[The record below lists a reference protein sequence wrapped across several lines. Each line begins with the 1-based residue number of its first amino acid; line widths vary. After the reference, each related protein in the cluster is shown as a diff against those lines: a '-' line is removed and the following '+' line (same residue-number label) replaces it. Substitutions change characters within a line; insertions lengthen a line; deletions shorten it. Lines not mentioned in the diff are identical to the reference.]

1 MPLTFIFKHRL
12 YDFLKWIQW
21 LHLGRD
27 TRGALELSYYG
38 LYLLR
43 YLLEQHSRKAKDLSF
58 IYSREQLAAETFE
71 QARLEGH
78 SVEGA
83 QELAMDALMKGL
95 STTCWSILIEVLEKE
110 FAVEVDDEQRIPFAE
125 KLLPLV
131 KPVFEPYDLTQPE
144 FELSPDYVQLY
155 TELTGAVVL
164 YIEQYG
170 VQ

>member
-1 MPLTFIFKHRL
+1 MK
-12 YDFLKWIQW
+12 KEQQ
-21 LHLGRD
+21 
-27 TRGALELSYYG
+27 ELSYYG

-43 YLLEQHSRKAKDLSF
+43 YLMEQHSKKAKDLGF
-58 IYSREQLAAETFE
+58 IYQRELLAAETFE
-71 QARLEGH
+71 QARREGH

-95 STTCWSILIEVLEKE
+95 SLTLWSILMEVLEKE
-110 FAVEVDDEQRIPFAE
+110 FAVEVDEEQRIPFAE

-131 KPVFEPYDLTQPE
+131 KPVFNPYDLMQPE
-144 FELSPDYVQLY
+144 FELSTDYVQLY

>member
-1 MPLTFIFKHRL
+1 MKRE
-12 YDFLKWIQW
+12 QQQ
-21 LHLGRD
+21 
-27 TRGALELSYYG
+27 LSYYG

-43 YLLEQHSRKAKDLSF
+43 YLMEQHSKKAKDLNF
-58 IYSREQLAAETFE
+58 IYQRELLAAETFE
-71 QARLEGH
+71 QARREGH

-95 STTCWSILIEVLEKE
+95 SMTPWSILMEVLEKE
-110 FAVEVDDEQRIPFAE
+110 FAVEVDEEQIPFAE

-144 FELSPDYVQLY
+144 FELSTDYVQLY

>member
-1 MPLTFIFKHRL
+1 MKRE
-12 YDFLKWIQW
+12 QQQ
-21 LHLGRD
+21 
-27 TRGALELSYYG
+27 LSYYG

-43 YLLEQHSRKAKDLSF
+43 YLMEQHSKKAKDLNF
-58 IYSREQLAAETFE
+58 IYQRELLAAETFE
-71 QARLEGH
+71 QARREGH

-95 STTCWSILIEVLEKE
+95 SMTPWSILMEVLEKE
-110 FAVEVDDEQRIPFAE
+110 FAVEVDEEQRIPFAE

-131 KPVFEPYDLTQPE
+131 KPIFEPYDLTQPE
-144 FELSPDYVQLY
+144 FELSTDYVQLY

>member
-1 MPLTFIFKHRL
+1 MKR
-12 YDFLKWIQW
+12 QEQQ
-21 LHLGRD
+21 
-27 TRGALELSYYG
+27 ELSYYG

-43 YLLEQHSRKAKDLSF
+43 YLLEQHSRKAKDLNF
-58 IYSREQLAAETFE
+58 IYNRELQAAETFE
-71 QARLEGH
+71 QARLDGH

-83 QELAMDALMKGL
+83 QELAMAELMKEL
-95 STTCWSILIEVLEKE
+95 SITSWSILTEVLEKE
-110 FAVEVDDEQRIPFAE
+110 FAAEVDEEQRIPFAE

-144 FELSPDYVQLY
+144 FELSTDYAQLY

>member
-1 MPLTFIFKHRL
+1 MKR
-12 YDFLKWIQW
+12 QEQQ
-21 LHLGRD
+21 
-27 TRGALELSYYG
+27 ELSYYG

-43 YLLEQHSRKAKDLSF
+43 YLLEQHSLTGKATSSITRKAKDLNF
-58 IYSREQLAAETFE
+58 IYNRELQAAETFE
-71 QARLEGH
+71 HARLDGH

-83 QELAMDALMKGL
+83 QELAMEELMKGL
-95 STTCWSILIEVLEKE
+95 SVTSWSIVMEVLEKE
-110 FAVEVDDEQRIPFAE
+110 FAVEVDDVQRIPFAE

-131 KPVFEPYDLTQPE
+131 SPVFEDYDLE
-144 FELSPDYVQLY
+144 NDGFEDSTDYVQLY

>member
-1 MPLTFIFKHRL
+1 M
-12 YDFLKWIQW
+12 
-21 LHLGRD
+21 
-27 TRGALELSYYG
+27 SYYG

-43 YLLEQHSRKAKDLSF
+43 YLMEQHSKKAKDLNF
-58 IYSREQLAAETFE
+58 IYQRELLAAETFE
-71 QARLEGH
+71 QARREGR

-95 STTCWSILIEVLEKE
+95 SMTPWSILMEVLEKE
-110 FAVEVDDEQRIPFAE
+110 FAVEVDEEQRIPFAE

-144 FELSPDYVQLY
+144 FELSTDYVQLY

>member
-1 MPLTFIFKHRL
+1 MK
-12 YDFLKWIQW
+12 KQEQQ
-21 LHLGRD
+21 
-27 TRGALELSYYG
+27 ELSYYG

-43 YLLEQHSRKAKDLSF
+43 YLMEQHSKKAKDLNF
-58 IYSREQLAAETFE
+58 IYQRELLAAETFE
-71 QARLEGH
+71 MARREGH

-95 STTCWSILIEVLEKE
+95 SMTPWSILMEVLEKE
-110 FAVEVDDEQRIPFAE
+110 FAVEVDEEQRIPFAE

-144 FELSPDYVQLY
+144 FELSTDYVQLY

>member
-1 MPLTFIFKHRL
+1 
-12 YDFLKWIQW
+12 LKRKKQEQQ
-21 LHLGRD
+21 
-27 TRGALELSYYG
+27 ELSYYG

-43 YLLEQHSRKAKDLSF
+43 YLLEQHSRKAKDLGF
-58 IYSREQLAAETFE
+58 IYHREMNAAETFE

-83 QELAMDALMKGL
+83 QELAMAELMKGL
-95 STTCWSILIEVLEKE
+95 SLTRWSILMEVLEKE
-110 FAVEVDDEQRIPFAE
+110 FAVEVNDEQRIPFAE

-131 KPVFEPYDLTQPE
+131 APVFEGYDLE
-144 FELSPDYVQLY
+144 NDGFEDSTDYVQLY

>member
-1 MPLTFIFKHRL
+1 M
-12 YDFLKWIQW
+12 
-21 LHLGRD
+21 
-27 TRGALELSYYG
+27 SYYG

-43 YLLEQHSRKAKDLSF
+43 YLMEQHSKKAKDLNF
-58 IYSREQLAAETFE
+58 IYQRELLAAETFE
-71 QARLEGH
+71 QARREGH

-95 STTCWSILIEVLEKE
+95 SMTPWSILMEVLEKE
-110 FAVEVDDEQRIPFAE
+110 FAVEVDEEQIPFAE

-144 FELSPDYVQLY
+144 FELSTDYVQLY

>member
-1 MPLTFIFKHRL
+1 MNKKEQP
-12 YDFLKWIQW
+12 
-21 LHLGRD
+21 
-27 TRGALELSYYG
+27 ELSYYG

-58 IYSREQLAAETFE
+58 IYNREQLAAETFE
-71 QARLEGH
+71 QARLDGY

-83 QELAMDALMKGL
+83 HELAMSVLTKDLDL
-95 STTCWSILIEVLEKE
+95 SEWSILVEVLEKE
-110 FAVEVDDEQRIPFAE
+110 FARELNDGQRLTFAE
-125 KLLPLV
+125 ELLPLLA
-131 KPVFEPYDLTQPE
+131 PVFEPYDLTEPE

-155 TELTGAVVL
+155 TELTGAVEL

>member
-1 MPLTFIFKHRL
+1 MK
-12 YDFLKWIQW
+12 KEQQ
-21 LHLGRD
+21 
-27 TRGALELSYYG
+27 ELSYYG

-43 YLLEQHSRKAKDLSF
+43 YLMEQHSKKAKDLNF
-58 IYSREQLAAETFE
+58 IYQRELQAAETFE
-71 QARLEGH
+71 QARREDH

-95 STTCWSILIEVLEKE
+95 SVTPWSILMEVLEKE
-110 FAVEVDDEQRIPFAE
+110 FAVEVDEEQRIPFAE

-131 KPVFEPYDLTQPE
+131 KPVFEPYDQTQPE
-144 FELSPDYVQLY
+144 FELSTDYVQLY

>member
-1 MPLTFIFKHRL
+1 MK
-12 YDFLKWIQW
+12 KEQQ
-21 LHLGRD
+21 
-27 TRGALELSYYG
+27 ELSYYG

-43 YLLEQHSRKAKDLSF
+43 YLMEQHSKKAKDLNF
-58 IYSREQLAAETFE
+58 IYQRELQAAETFE
-71 QARLEGH
+71 QARREGH

-95 STTCWSILIEVLEKE
+95 SVTQWSILMEVLEKE
-110 FAVEVDDEQRIPFAE
+110 FAVEVDEEQRISFAE

-144 FELSPDYVQLY
+144 FELSTDYMQLY

>member
-1 MPLTFIFKHRL
+1 MNKKEQP
-12 YDFLKWIQW
+12 
-21 LHLGRD
+21 
-27 TRGALELSYYG
+27 ELSYYG

-58 IYSREQLAAETFE
+58 IYNREQLAAETFE
-71 QARLEGH
+71 QARLDGY

-83 QELAMDALMKGL
+83 HELAMSVLTKDLDL
-95 STTCWSILIEVLEKE
+95 SEWSILVEVLEKE
-110 FAVEVDDEQRIPFAE
+110 FARELDDGQRLTFAE
-125 KLLPLV
+125 KL
-131 KPVFEPYDLTQPE
+131 
-144 FELSPDYVQLY
+144 PDYMRLY

>member
-1 MPLTFIFKHRL
+1 MK
-12 YDFLKWIQW
+12 KEQQ
-21 LHLGRD
+21 
-27 TRGALELSYYG
+27 ELSYYG

-43 YLLEQHSRKAKDLSF
+43 YLMEQHSKKAKDLNF
-58 IYSREQLAAETFE
+58 IYQRELQAAETFE
-71 QARLEGH
+71 QARREGH

-95 STTCWSILIEVLEKE
+95 SMTPWSILMEVLEKE
-110 FAVEVDDEQRIPFAE
+110 FAIEVDEEQRIPFAE

-144 FELSPDYVQLY
+144 FELSTDYVQLY

-164 YIEQYG
+164 YIKQYG

>member
-1 MPLTFIFKHRL
+1 MK
-12 YDFLKWIQW
+12 KEQQ
-21 LHLGRD
+21 
-27 TRGALELSYYG
+27 ELSYYG

-43 YLLEQHSRKAKDLSF
+43 YLMEQHSKKAKDLNF
-58 IYSREQLAAETFE
+58 IYNRELQAAETYE
-71 QARLEGH
+71 QARREGH

-83 QELAMDALMKGL
+83 QELAMNALMKGL
-95 STTCWSILIEVLEKE
+95 SMTPWSILMEVLEKE
-110 FAVEVDDEQRIPFAE
+110 FAVEVDEEQRIPFAE

-131 KPVFEPYDLTQPE
+131 KPMFEPYDLTQPE
-144 FELSPDYVQLY
+144 FELSTDYVQLY

>member
-1 MPLTFIFKHRL
+1 MK
-12 YDFLKWIQW
+12 QEQQ
-21 LHLGRD
+21 
-27 TRGALELSYYG
+27 ELSYYG

-43 YLLEQHSRKAKDLSF
+43 YLMEQHSKKAKDLNF
-58 IYSREQLAAETFE
+58 IYNRELQAAETFE
-71 QARLEGH
+71 QARREGH

-95 STTCWSILIEVLEKE
+95 SMTPWSILMEILEKE
-110 FAVEVDDEQRIPFAE
+110 FAVEVDEKQRIPFAE
-125 KLLPLV
+125 KLLPQV
-131 KPVFEPYDLTQPE
+131 KPVFDPYDLTQPE
-144 FELSPDYVQLY
+144 FELSTDYVQLY

>member
-1 MPLTFIFKHRL
+1 MK
-12 YDFLKWIQW
+12 KEQQ
-21 LHLGRD
+21 
-27 TRGALELSYYG
+27 ELSYYG

-43 YLLEQHSRKAKDLSF
+43 YLMEQHSKKAKDLNF
-58 IYSREQLAAETFE
+58 IYQRELLAAETFE
-71 QARLEGH
+71 MARREGH

-95 STTCWSILIEVLEKE
+95 SMTPWSILMEVLEKE
-110 FAVEVDDEQRIPFAE
+110 FAVEVDEEQRIPFAE

-144 FELSPDYVQLY
+144 FELSTDYVQLY

>member
-1 MPLTFIFKHRL
+1 MK
-12 YDFLKWIQW
+12 KEQQ
-21 LHLGRD
+21 
-27 TRGALELSYYG
+27 ELSYYG

-43 YLLEQHSRKAKDLSF
+43 CLMEQHSKKAKDLGF
-58 IYSREQLAAETFE
+58 IYQRELQAAETFE
-71 QARLEGH
+71 QARREGH

-95 STTCWSILIEVLEKE
+95 SMTPWSILMEVLEKE
-110 FAVEVDDEQRIPFAE
+110 FAVEVDEEQRIPFAE

-131 KPVFEPYDLTQPE
+131 KPMFEPYDLTQPE
-144 FELSPDYVQLY
+144 FELSTDYVQLY

>member
-1 MPLTFIFKHRL
+1 MK
-12 YDFLKWIQW
+12 KEQQ
-21 LHLGRD
+21 
-27 TRGALELSYYG
+27 ELSYYG

-43 YLLEQHSRKAKDLSF
+43 CLMEQHSKKAKDLGF
-58 IYSREQLAAETFE
+58 IYQRELQAAETFE
-71 QARLEGH
+71 QARREGH

-95 STTCWSILIEVLEKE
+95 SMTLWSILMEVLEKE
-110 FAVEVDDEQRIPFAE
+110 FAVEVDEEQRIPFAE

-131 KPVFEPYDLTQPE
+131 KPMFEPYDLTQPE
-144 FELSPDYVQLY
+144 FELSTDYVQLY

>member
-1 MPLTFIFKHRL
+1 MK
-12 YDFLKWIQW
+12 KQEQQ
-21 LHLGRD
+21 
-27 TRGALELSYYG
+27 ELSYYG

-43 YLLEQHSRKAKDLSF
+43 YLLEQHSLTSKATSSITRKAKDLNF
-58 IYSREQLAAETFE
+58 IYNRELQAAETFE
-71 QARLEGH
+71 QARLDGH

-83 QELAMDALMKGL
+83 QELAMAELMKGL
-95 STTCWSILIEVLEKE
+95 SVTSWSILMEVLEKE
-110 FAVEVDDEQRIPFAE
+110 FAAEVDEEQRIPFAE
-125 KLLPLV
+125 ELLPLV

-144 FELSPDYVQLY
+144 FELSTDYVQLY

>member
-1 MPLTFIFKHRL
+1 MKR
-12 YDFLKWIQW
+12 QEQQ
-21 LHLGRD
+21 
-27 TRGALELSYYG
+27 ELSYYG

-43 YLLEQHSRKAKDLSF
+43 YLLEQHSLTSKATSSITRKAKDLNF
-58 IYSREQLAAETFE
+58 IYSRELQAAETFE
-71 QARLEGH
+71 QARLNGH

-83 QELAMDALMKGL
+83 QELAMAELMKGL
-95 STTCWSILIEVLEKE
+95 SVTPWSILTEVLEKE
-110 FAVEVDDEQRIPFAE
+110 FAAEVDEEQRIPFAE

-144 FELSPDYVQLY
+144 FELSTDYVQLY

>member
-1 MPLTFIFKHRL
+1 MKR
-12 YDFLKWIQW
+12 QEQ
-21 LHLGRD
+21 
-27 TRGALELSYYG
+27 LELSYYG

-43 YLLEQHSRKAKDLSF
+43 YLLEQHSTKAKNLSF
-58 IYSREQLAAETFE
+58 IYQRELQAAEAFE
-71 QARLEGH
+71 QARLDGY
-78 SVEGA
+78 SVQGA
-83 QELAMDALMKGL
+83 QELAMAELMKGL
-95 STTCWSILIEVLEKE
+95 SLTRWSILMEMLEKE

-131 KPVFEPYDLTQPE
+131 PPVFEGYVLEVDD
-144 FELSPDYVQLY
+144 FEETTDYMQLY

>member
-1 MPLTFIFKHRL
+1 MK
-12 YDFLKWIQW
+12 KEQQ
-21 LHLGRD
+21 
-27 TRGALELSYYG
+27 ELSYYG

-43 YLLEQHSRKAKDLSF
+43 YLMEQHSKKAKDLNF
-58 IYSREQLAAETFE
+58 IYQRELLAAETFE
-71 QARLEGH
+71 MARREGH

-95 STTCWSILIEVLEKE
+95 SMTPWSILMEVLEKE
-110 FAVEVDDEQRIPFAE
+110 FAVEVDEEHRIPFAE

-144 FELSPDYVQLY
+144 FELSTDYVQLY

>member
-1 MPLTFIFKHRL
+1 MK
-12 YDFLKWIQW
+12 KEQQ
-21 LHLGRD
+21 
-27 TRGALELSYYG
+27 ELSYYG

-43 YLLEQHSRKAKDLSF
+43 YLMEQHSKKAKDLNF
-58 IYSREQLAAETFE
+58 IYQRELQAAETFE
-71 QARLEGH
+71 LARREGH

-95 STTCWSILIEVLEKE
+95 SVTPWSILMEVLEKE
-110 FAVEVDDEQRIPFAE
+110 FAVEVDEEQRIPFAE
-125 KLLPLV
+125 KLLPQV

-144 FELSPDYVQLY
+144 FELSTDYVQLY

>member
-1 MPLTFIFKHRL
+1 MRKIENKP
-12 YDFLKWIQW
+12 
-21 LHLGRD
+21 
-27 TRGALELSYYG
+27 ELSYYG

-58 IYSREQLAAETFE
+58 IYQRENEASETFE
-71 QARLEGH
+71 QARLDGC

-83 QELAMDALMKGL
+83 HELAMSVLTKDLGL
-95 STTCWSILIEVLEKE
+95 TEWSILIEVLEKE
-110 FAVEVDDEQRIPFAE
+110 FASELNDEQRLAFAE
-125 KLLPLV
+125 KLLPLLV
-131 KPVFEPYDLTQPE
+131 PVFEPYNLTEPE
-144 FELSPDYVQLY
+144 FELSPDYVLLY

>member
-1 MPLTFIFKHRL
+1 MK
-12 YDFLKWIQW
+12 KQEQQ
-21 LHLGRD
+21 
-27 TRGALELSYYG
+27 ELSYCG

-43 YLLEQHSRKAKDLSF
+43 YLMEQHSKKAKDLNF
-58 IYSREQLAAETFE
+58 IYNRELQAAETFE
-71 QARLEGH
+71 QARREGH

-83 QELAMDALMKGL
+83 QEVAMDALMKGL
-95 STTCWSILIEVLEKE
+95 SLTPWSILMEVLEKE
-110 FAVEVDDEQRIPFAE
+110 FAVEVDEEQRIPFAE

-131 KPVFEPYDLTQPE
+131 KPVFNPYDLTQPE
-144 FELSPDYVQLY
+144 FELSTDYVQLY

>member
-1 MPLTFIFKHRL
+1 MNKKEQP
-12 YDFLKWIQW
+12 
-21 LHLGRD
+21 
-27 TRGALELSYYG
+27 ELSYYG

-58 IYSREQLAAETFE
+58 IYNREQLAAETFE
-71 QARLEGH
+71 QARLDGY

-83 QELAMDALMKGL
+83 HELAMSVLTKDLDL
-95 STTCWSILIEVLEKE
+95 SEWSILVEVLEKE
-110 FAVEVDDEQRIPFAE
+110 FARELDDGQRLTFAE
-125 KLLPLV
+125 KQLPLLA
-131 KPVFEPYDLTQPE
+131 PVFEPYDLTEPE
-144 FELSPDYVQLY
+144 FELTPDYMRLY

>member
-1 MPLTFIFKHRL
+1 MK
-12 YDFLKWIQW
+12 KEQQ
-21 LHLGRD
+21 
-27 TRGALELSYYG
+27 ELSYYG

-43 YLLEQHSRKAKDLSF
+43 YLMEQHSKKAKDLNF
-58 IYSREQLAAETFE
+58 VYQRELQAAETFE
-71 QARLEGH
+71 LARREGH

-95 STTCWSILIEVLEKE
+95 SVTPWSILMEVLEKE
-110 FAVEVDDEQRIPFAE
+110 FSVEVEEEQRIPFAE

-144 FELSPDYVQLY
+144 FELSTDYVQLY

-164 YIEQYG
+164 YLEQYG

>member
-1 MPLTFIFKHRL
+1 MKR
-12 YDFLKWIQW
+12 QEQQ
-21 LHLGRD
+21 
-27 TRGALELSYYG
+27 ELSYYG

-43 YLLEQHSRKAKDLSF
+43 YLLEQHSRKAKDLNF
-58 IYSREQLAAETFE
+58 IYNRELQAAETFE

-95 STTCWSILIEVLEKE
+95 STTCWSILTEVLEKE
-110 FAVEVDDEQRIPFAE
+110 FAAEVDEEQRIPFAE

-144 FELSPDYVQLY
+144 
-155 TELTGAVVL
+155 
-164 YIEQYG
+164 
-170 VQ
+170 